1 MTIKIKTFTYERGA
15 NLGNF
20 ETVKF
25 TVGTELAEGDSV
37 KDAYLKLKDVVDK
50 AISLELKDNE
60 KILRDDRGARRL

>member
-1 MTIKIKTFTYERGA
+1 MAIKIKTFTYERGA

-37 KDAYLKLKDVVDK
+37 KEVYLKLKEVVNR
-50 AISLELKDNE
+50 AIDLELKSNE